1 MSLLAALIGYV
12 IGSMP
17 TAGLL
22 GRLWGVDLLGEGSG
36 NPGTANALRTSGAR
50 LAATVLVV
58 EAAKGYAAVLAGS
71 SIAGE
76 TGAMAAGL
84 GAVAGNVYNV
94 WYHFGGGKGLGISLG
109 VLAAAWPAALV
120 PVLVVLVGAVLIS
133 RSSGIASLA
142 AVVALIASSV
152 LWTAYDW
159 PTGGIEATGQLVVL
173 SAGMALVLIRKHW
186 RDSPFN
192 KSSRRAPRSAVS
204 PGRR

>member
-133 RSSGIASLA
+133 RSSDRPTRRALGRDGPRPHQEALA
-142 AVVALIASSV
+142 RFPVQQILPSRTSISSV
-152 LWTAYDW
+152 
-159 PTGGIEATGQLVVL
+159 TGPSLTMSTVIL
-173 SAGMALVLIRKHW
+173 
-186 RDSPFN
+186 
-192 KSSRRAPRSAVS
+192 APKT
-204 PGRR
+204 P